1 MDAPMPN
8 LDPPPSLGREL
19 RRVYRSGVAVPG
31 ERDEAVLAA
40 ARGRAGVIRARRAR
54 GRVLARL
61 GAVAGLA
68 AAVAVAAVVWP
79 RGGGTRNGPAVPG
92 QGGRTPFAQS
102 GEGRGTDP
110 RDVNGDGVV
119 DILDAFAVARAVEG
133 GASEEERRVRAAGRA
148 PMGWDFNGDGVVDRR
163 DAESIAVS
171 VVRLGPPAGRG

>member
-8 LDPPPSLGREL
+8 LDPPPSLSREL
-19 RRVYRSGVAVPG
+19 RGVYRAGAAVPAD
-31 ERDEAVLAA
+31 RDRAVLAA

-54 GRVLARL
+54 MRVLARI

-79 RGGGTRNGPAVPG
+79 RSGTRTAPM
-92 QGGRTPFAQS
+92 AQS
-102 GEGRGTDP
+102 GRDP

-133 GASEEERRVRAAGRA
+133 GGSEEERRVRAAGRA
-148 PMGWDFNGDGVVDRR
+148 PMGADFNGAGVVDRR

-171 VVRLGPPAGRG
+171 VVRLGPPGGKG